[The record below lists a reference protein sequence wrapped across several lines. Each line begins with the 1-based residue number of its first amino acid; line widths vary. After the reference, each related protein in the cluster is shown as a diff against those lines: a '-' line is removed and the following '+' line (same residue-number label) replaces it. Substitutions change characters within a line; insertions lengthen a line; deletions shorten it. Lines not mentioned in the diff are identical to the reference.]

1 MDKESYQS
9 DKHSATSH
17 RIFPLNNSLFAV
29 RSWCPRNEGAMFFRT
44 KTSGPRSYLQIVENR
59 WEDGRPRQR
68 VIATLGRLDHLQQS
82 GQLDALLVSGAR
94 LAQSV
99 LLLSAHAKGQLPTIT
114 TRRIGPALVFQRL
127 WQQTGCQRVIEQL
140 LDGRRFEF
148 DVERAIFL
156 TVLHR
161 LFAPGSDRAADKWRT
176 DYQIDGCDVLQLHHL
191 YRAMAW
197 LGEEL
202 PQDQQKGKTPFA
214 PRCTKD
220 RIEEALF
227 AHRRDRFSDLQ
238 LVFFDTTSISF
249 EGEGGQEIGQR
260 GYSKDH
266 RPDLYQM
273 IVGAVLDGQ
282 GRPLCCELWP
292 GNTTDVT
299 TLIPVVDRLRS
310 RCGVRRVCIVADRGM
325 ISQETIEALE
335 QPERGWQYI
344 LGARMRSQTEVKD
357 EVLSRAGRY
366 RSVHPPRVKSDD
378 PSPLKVKEVWVDER
392 RYVVCL
398 NEDEARKD
406 AADREATVAALRE
419 QLHSGDKSLV
429 GNKGYRRY
437 PSGGG
442 PEHFRIDE
450 AKVAEEAR
458 YDGKWVLRTNTD
470 LDAAEVALQ
479 YKRLGMVEHWF
490 RSCKSLL
497 QTRPIY
503 HKCDET
509 IRGHGFC
516 SFLALVLRQE
526 LQARL
531 EERGHELEGADVI
544 QDLDRLQMV
553 EVEPDGKRF
562 LLRTEA
568 QGTCGKVFQAVG
580 VALPPTVQQVSP
592 TTPGEDA
599 AHSATPPG

>member
-1 MDKESYQS
+1 
-9 DKHSATSH
+9 
-17 RIFPLNNSLFAV
+17 
-29 RSWCPRNEGAMFFRT
+29 MFFRT

-68 VIATLGRLDHLQQS
+68 VIATLGRLDQLQQS

-114 TRRIGPALVFQRL
+114 TRRIGPALIFRRL
-127 WQQTGCQRVIEQL
+127 WQQTGCQRVIEGL

-161 LFAPGSDRAADKWRT
+161 LFDPGSDRAADKWRT
-176 DYQIDGCDVLQLHHL
+176 DYQIEGCDALQLHHL

-202 PQDQQKGKTPFA
+202 PQDQQAGKTPFA
-214 PRCTKD
+214 PRCIKD
-220 RIEEALF
+220 RIEEEVF
-227 AHRRDRFSDLQ
+227 AHRRDLFTDLH

-249 EGEGGQEIGQR
+249 EGEGGQDIGQR
-260 GYSKDH
+260 GFSKDH

-273 IVGAVLDGQ
+273 VVGAVLDGQ
-282 GRPLCCELWP
+282 GRPICCELWP

-310 RCGVRRVCIVADRGM
+310 RFGVRRVCIVADRGM
-325 ISQETIEALE
+325 ISQETITALE
-335 QPERGWQYI
+335 QDERGWQYI
-344 LGARMRSQTEVKD
+344 LGARMRSQNEVKD

-366 RSVHPPRVKSDD
+366 RVVHPKRVDSDD
-378 PSPLKVKEVWVDER
+378 PSPLKVKEVWVGDR

-406 AADREATVAALRE
+406 AADREAIVAALRE
-419 QLHSGDKSLV
+419 QLRRGDKVLV

-437 PSGGG
+437 LNGSDSH
-442 PEHFRIDE
+442 HFRIDE
-450 AKVAEEAR
+450 TKVAEDAR
-458 YDGKWVLRTNTD
+458 SDGKWVLRTNTK

-479 YKRLGMVEHWF
+479 YKQLWMVEQWF
-490 RSCKSLL
+490 RSCKTLL
-497 QTRPIY
+497 QTRPIF

-509 IRGHGFC
+509 IRGHVFC

-531 EERGHELEGADVI
+531 EARGHEFEWADVI
-544 QDLDRLQMV
+544 QDVDRLQSV
-553 EVEPDGKRF
+553 EVEQDGKRF
-562 LLRTEA
+562 LLRSEA
-568 QGTCGKVFQAVG
+568 QGTCGQVFQAVG
-580 VALPPTVQQVSP
+580 VALPPTVQQVPPAAPSP
-592 TTPGEDA
+592 DA

>member
-1 MDKESYQS
+1 
-9 DKHSATSH
+9 
-17 RIFPLNNSLFAV
+17 
-29 RSWCPRNEGAMFFRT
+29 MFFRT
-44 KTSGPRSYLQIVENR
+44 KTSGPRTYLQIVENR

-68 VIATLGRLDHLQQS
+68 VIATLGRLDQLQQN

-114 TRRIGPALVFQRL
+114 TRRIGPALVCQRL

-140 LDGRRFEF
+140 LEGRRFEC

-161 LFAPGSDRAADKWRT
+161 LFDPGSDRAADKWRT
-176 DYQIDGCDVLQLHHL
+176 DYQIDGCESLKLHHL

-202 PQDQQKGKTPFA
+202 PHDQQTGKTPFA
-214 PRCTKD
+214 PRCIKD
-220 RIEEALF
+220 RLEEELF
-227 AHRRDRFSDLQ
+227 AHRRDLFTGLQ
-238 LVFFDTTSISF
+238 LVFFDTTSVYF
-249 EGEGGQEIGQR
+249 EGNGGQDIGQR

-282 GRPLCCELWP
+282 GRPICCELWP

-310 RCGVRRVCIVADRGM
+310 RFGVRRVCIVADRGM
-325 ISQETIEALE
+325 ISRETIEALE
-335 QPERGWQYI
+335 QDERGWQYI
-344 LGARMRSQTEVKD
+344 LGARMRSQNEVRD

-366 RSVHPPRVKSDD
+366 RVVHPQRVKSDD
-378 PSPLKVKEVWVDER
+378 PSPLKVKEVWVDDC
-392 RYVVCL
+392 RYIVCL

-406 AADREATVAALRE
+406 AADREAIVAALRE
-419 QLHSGDKSLV
+419 QLHRGDKSLV

-437 PSGGG
+437 LSGGDSD
-442 PEHFRIDE
+442 HFRIDE
-450 AKVAEEAR
+450 AKIVEDTR

-470 LDAAEVALQ
+470 LDSAEVALQ
-479 YKRLGMVEHWF
+479 YKQLWMVEQWF
-490 RSCKSLL
+490 RSCKTLL
-497 QTRPIY
+497 QTRPIF
-503 HKCDET
+503 HRCDET
-509 IRGHGFC
+509 IRGHVFC

-531 EERGHELEGADVI
+531 EERGHEFEWADVI
-544 QDLDRLQMV
+544 CDLDRLQVV
-553 EVEPDGKRF
+553 EVEQDGKRF
-562 LLRTEA
+562 LLRSEA
-568 QGTCGKVFQAVG
+568 QGTCGKVFQTVG

-592 TTPGEDA
+592 TIPGEDA

>member
-1 MDKESYQS
+1 
-9 DKHSATSH
+9 
-17 RIFPLNNSLFAV
+17 
-29 RSWCPRNEGAMFFRT
+29 MFFRT

-68 VIATLGRLDHLQQS
+68 VIATLARLDQLQQS

-99 LLLSAHAKGQLPTIT
+99 LLLSAHAKSQLPTIT
-114 TRRIGPALVFQRL
+114 TRRIGPALIFERL
-127 WQQTGCQRVIEQL
+127 WRETGCQRVIEQL

-148 DVERAIFL
+148 DVERAVFL

-161 LFAPGSDRAADKWRT
+161 LFAPGSDRAADKWRA
-176 DYQIDGCDVLQLHHL
+176 DYQIDGCKLLQLYHL

-202 PQDQQKGKTPFA
+202 PDGQQKDKTPFA
-214 PRCTKD
+214 PRCVKD
-220 RIEEALF
+220 RIEEELF
-227 AHRRDRFSDLQ
+227 AHRRDLFTDLQ
-238 LVFFDTTSISF
+238 LVFFDTTSIYF
-249 EGEGGQEIGQR
+249 EGNGGEDIGHR
-260 GYSKDH
+260 GFSKDH

-273 IVGAVLDGQ
+273 VVGAVLDGQ
-282 GRPLCCELWP
+282 GRPICCELWP

-310 RCGVRRVCIVADRGM
+310 RFGVRRVCIVADRGM
-325 ISQETIEALE
+325 ISQETIAALE
-335 QPERGWQYI
+335 QDERGWQYI
-344 LGARMRSQTEVKD
+344 LGARMRSQNEVKD

-366 RSVHPPRVKSDD
+366 RVVHPKRVQSDD
-378 PSPLKVKEVWVDER
+378 PSPLKVKEVWVGDH

-406 AADREATVAALRE
+406 AADREAIVAALRE

-437 PSGGG
+437 LGGGG
-442 PEHFRIDE
+442 PDHFRIDE
-450 AKVAEEAR
+450 AKVVEDAR
-458 YDGKWVLRTNTD
+458 YDGKWVLRTNTE
-470 LDAAEVALQ
+470 LDSADVALQ
-479 YKRLGMVEHWF
+479 YKQLWMVEQWF

-509 IRGHGFC
+509 IRGHVFC

-526 LQARL
+526 LQSRL
-531 EERGHELEGADVI
+531 EERGHDLEWADVI
-544 QDLDRLQMV
+544 GDLDRLQMV
-553 EVEPDGKRF
+553 EVEQDGKRF
-562 LLRTEA
+562 LLRSEV
-568 QGTCGKVFQAVG
+568 QGSCGKVFQTAG
-580 VALPPTVQQVSP
+580 VAIPPTVQQAPPTSP
-592 TTPGEDA
+592 GQDA
-599 AHSATPPG
+599 AHSATPSG